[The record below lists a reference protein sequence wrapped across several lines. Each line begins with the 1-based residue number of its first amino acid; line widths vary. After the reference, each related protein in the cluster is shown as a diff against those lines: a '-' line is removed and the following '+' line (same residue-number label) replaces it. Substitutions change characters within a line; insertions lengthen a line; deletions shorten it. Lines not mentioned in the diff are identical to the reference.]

1 MFQINFKKMMQICWK
16 KNVIIACTTLLL
28 LIDICSGTS
37 DVNDKQIT
45 TKNSSVHR
53 QQDNFLVID
62 HLNDNEKETRLKW
75 RDLMG
80 KETTLDAGDSERFVN
95 RWVSLIND
103 AFYIIITRQFARD
116 FFCTLSHAQLS
127 D

>member
-1 MFQINFKKMMQICWK
+1 MMQLCWK

-37 DVNDKQIT
+37 DVNGKQIT

-95 RWVSLIND
+95 R
-103 AFYIIITRQFARD
+103 
-116 FFCTLSHAQLS
+116 
-127 D
+127 